1 MVSTGEEM
9 SRRTTVVAW
18 LCRLGALAACAAMI
32 GTAAADAVSDFF
44 TGKTVSL
51 TVGFPPGGGY
61 DTYIRLLAR
70 HYGGYVPG
78 HPSMVPANMPG
89 AGSLVAASYLYAKAP
104 PDGTVLAMFA
114 ASAALE
120 PLFGNK
126 SAQFDPARFGWIGSM
141 SQQVTYCGVWQS
153 PGAARSFDDML
164 TQETIFGGG
173 SAAAI
178 TFQHPTILKNVL
190 GAKIRLIPG
199 YPGSRE
205 INLAMHRGEVNGVCA
220 LDASSI
226 KSQFSDDVTSG
237 RLKLVIQ
244 MGARRSAE
252 FGAVPRVLDYAKTD
266 AQRAVLEVLFSQL
279 LLGRPLAAPPGM
291 PPERLA
297 ALRAA
302 FDATMKDANLRAEA
316 DKLGLDID
324 PASAAEVDEL
334 LKRYAAYPAE
344 VFRQAQ
350 QAIGR

>member
-1 MVSTGEEM
+1 M
-9 SRRTTVVAW
+9 SRRTVAGRF
-18 LCRLGALAACAAMI
+18 CRLGVIAAAVGAMAAPAL
-32 GTAAADAVSDFF
+32 ADAVSDFF
-44 TGKTVSL
+44 AGKTVSL
-51 TVGFPPGGGY
+51 IVGFPPGGGY

-70 HYGGYVPG
+70 HYGAYVPG
-78 HPSMVPANMPG
+78 HPSMVPSNMPG
-89 AGSLVAASYLYAKAP
+89 AGSLVAANYIYAKAP
-104 PDGTVLAMFA
+104 ADGTALGMFA
-114 ASAALE
+114 ASAAME
-120 PLFGNK
+120 PWLGNK
-126 SAQFDPARFGWIGSM
+126 SAQFDPARFAWIGSM

-153 PGAARSFDDML
+153 PGAPQSFADIMAK
-164 TQETIFGGG
+164 ETIFGGG
-173 SAAAI
+173 STAAI

-190 GAKIRLIPG
+190 GAKIRVIPG

-226 KSQFSDDVTSG
+226 KSQFADDVASG

-244 MGARRSAE
+244 MGARKSTE
-252 FGAVPRVLDYAKTD
+252 FGAVPSVLDYAKTD

-279 LLGRPLAAPPGM
+279 LLGRPLAAPPAM

-302 FDATMKDANLRAEA
+302 FDATMKDADLRAEA

-334 LKRYAAYPAE
+334 LKRYAAYPAD
-344 VFRQAQ
+344 VFASARE
-350 QAIGR
+350 AIGR